1 MAQVGTGWDSGILQ
15 VEQWSCTR
23 PEVCK
28 AGQGAGGCGLFLAKR
43 SLVSTQDAMRSPP
56 PRLLPIKSLPC
67 WGDPRVLPVCSPGT
81 DQLLVMLGER
91 ARYCIF
97 ITASP
102 CHPRMGRFTR
112 PPARNGGAE
121 SFHSAFPTSPGVP
134 PRQDPIWGQAV
145 PWWVRKR
152 GPEMWS
158 TGFN

>member
-1 MAQVGTGWDSGILQ
+1 MWSVSGKEKFGVHTGCYEKSSPSSPPYQKPPLLG
-15 VEQWSCTR
+15 R
-23 PEVCK
+23 P
-28 AGQGAGGCGLFLAKR
+28 QGAACLF
-43 SLVSTQDAMRSPP
+43 
-56 PRLLPIKSLPC
+56 
-67 WGDPRVLPVCSPGT
+67 PGT

-134 PRQDPIWGQAV
+134 PRQDPIRGQAV

-158 TGFN
+158 AGFN